1 MRFRQHHLPMPR
13 KEAVMAVKVIIKRKV
28 KDGKLKEASKLLI
41 KARYAAMNQRGYI
54 SSETL
59 TNCND
64 RSQIAVISM
73 WQKLEDWNQ
82 WKNSTLRGDN
92 EAAFETLL
100 DEPTEYEAYELGLV
114 I

>member
-1 MRFRQHHLPMPR
+1 MPG
-13 KEAVMAVKVIIKRKV
+13 KEAVMAVKVLIKRKV
-28 KDGKLKEASKLLI
+28 KNGKLKEASKLLI
-41 KARYAAMNQRGYI
+41 KARYAAMNQKGYI

-64 RSQIAVISM
+64 QNRVAVISM

-82 WKNSTLRGDN
+82 WNNSTLWAEN

-100 DEPTEYEAYELGLV
+100 DEPTEYEAYEIGLV
-114 I
+114 P